1 MSCGQ
6 GLAPRGKIADELV
19 PAWSNDR
26 SPMPCPADQMH
37 ARLRELL
44 DRLLLNLIESLTK
57 ANKTSKRKLYMTEK
71 LLHCLFHTIR
81 STFTEFCKQVQED
94 SKLLLPF
101 CTSNNHLNFQ
111 HDNSQESLEFAS
123 EIVQATCYIFHLVQ
137 LHHMGSD
144 VRLGLPSQRFL
155 PSLHALGL
163 PFYLWGLLM

>member
-1 MSCGQ
+1 
-6 GLAPRGKIADELV
+6 
-19 PAWSNDR
+19 
-26 SPMPCPADQMH
+26 MH

-101 CTSNNHLNFQ
+101 CTSKNPLNFQ
-111 HDNSQESLEFAS
+111 HHNSQESLEFAS
-123 EIVQATCYIFHLVQ
+123 EIVQPTSYISHMVQ
-137 LHHMGSD
+137 LHYMPSD
-144 VRLGLPSQRFL
+144 VRLWLPSPPFFPIIHPL
-155 PSLHALGL
+155 ALTI
-163 PFYLWGLLM
+163 